1 MEGQAYYTI
10 PQLAERCGIPKSAL
24 YAAARRGDLKTAMPK
39 GCERLTLVK
48 SWRMMAQKENAPKVG
63 SQAGAAQKSTDDS
76 TTFADDA
83 RFAARALGVGELL
96 APLSEL
102 RDPRTLLAFLGAW
115 LVIVGMFL
123 TLALI
128 G

>member
-1 MEGQAYYTI
+1 M
-10 PQLAERCGIPKSAL
+10 
-24 YAAARRGDLKTAMPK
+24 RGN
-39 GCERLTLVK
+39 
-48 SWRMMAQKENAPKVG
+48 NAPVDW
-63 SQAGAAQKSTDDS
+63 SPQGAAQKSTEDS

-83 RFAARALGVGELL
+83 RFAARALGAGELL

>member
-1 MEGQAYYTI
+1 MGE
-10 PQLAERCGIPKSAL
+10 KN
-24 YAAARRGDLKTAMPK
+24 
-39 GCERLTLVK
+39 
-48 SWRMMAQKENAPKVG
+48 NAPGTWNTK
-63 SQAGAAQKSTDDS
+63 GAAVKSTDDS

-83 RFAARALGVGELL
+83 RFAARALGAGELL

>member
-1 MEGQAYYTI
+1 
-10 PQLAERCGIPKSAL
+10 
-24 YAAARRGDLKTAMPK
+24 
-39 GCERLTLVK
+39 
-48 SWRMMAQKENAPKVG
+48 MMAQKENAPVDW
-63 SQAGAAQKSTDDS
+63 SPQGAAQKSTEDS

-83 RFAARALGVGELL
+83 RFAARALGAGELL

>member
-1 MEGQAYYTI
+1 M
-10 PQLAERCGIPKSAL
+10 AEKN
-24 YAAARRGDLKTAMPK
+24 
-39 GCERLTLVK
+39 
-48 SWRMMAQKENAPKVG
+48 NAPG
-63 SQAGAAQKSTDDS
+63 DWNPMGAAVKSTDDFI
-76 TTFADDA
+76 TFADDA
-83 RFAARALGVGELL
+83 RFAADALGAGELL

-115 LVIVGMFL
+115 LVVVGMFL

>member
-1 MEGQAYYTI
+1 M
-10 PQLAERCGIPKSAL
+10 
-24 YAAARRGDLKTAMPK
+24 
-39 GCERLTLVK
+39 
-48 SWRMMAQKENAPKVG
+48 
-63 SQAGAAQKSTDDS
+63 
-76 TTFADDA
+76 
-83 RFAARALGVGELL
+83 RFAFAAMGAGELL

-115 LVIVGMFL
+115 LVVVGMFL

>member
-1 MEGQAYYTI
+1 
-10 PQLAERCGIPKSAL
+10 
-24 YAAARRGDLKTAMPK
+24 
-39 GCERLTLVK
+39 
-48 SWRMMAQKENAPKVG
+48 MMAQKENAAEDWSPM
-63 SQAGAAQKSTDDS
+63 AAAFESEADC
-76 TTFADDA
+76 TTFADDL
-83 RFAARALGVGELL
+83 RFAARAFGAGELL

-115 LVIVGMFL
+115 LVVVGMFL

>member
-1 MEGQAYYTI
+1 M
-10 PQLAERCGIPKSAL
+10 AEKNNSPGDWNPMGSAI
-24 YAAARRGDLKTAMPK
+24 
-39 GCERLTLVK
+39 
-48 SWRMMAQKENAPKVG
+48 
-63 SQAGAAQKSTDDS
+63 KSTEDS
-76 TTFADDA
+76 TTFADAA
-83 RFAARALGVGELL
+83 RFAARALGAGERL

-115 LVIVGMFL
+115 LVVVGMFL

>member
-1 MEGQAYYTI
+1 
-10 PQLAERCGIPKSAL
+10 
-24 YAAARRGDLKTAMPK
+24 MPEK
-39 GCERLTLVK
+39 N
-48 SWRMMAQKENAPKVG
+48 NAPGAWNTK
-63 SQAGAAQKSTDDS
+63 GAAQKSADDF

-83 RFAARALGVGELL
+83 RFAWRALGVGELL

-102 RDPRTLLAFLGAW
+102 RDPRTLLSILGAW
-115 LVIVGMFL
+115 LVVVGMFL